1 MIQKNLVNQQKIISD
16 RDISNYSIFGEYKQ
30 PENRVTA
37 ALLHIL
43 RIGGENLIKEML
55 REENSSLP
63 DSDIKVET
71 QAGNSESTPDG
82 KLSCNFNFQLFI
94 ESKVQPNAINKKQ
107 LDRHRKLI
115 SPDNDNDRL
124 IYITPDNTKPKEL
137 GDGELWYS
145 WKKIVDILIRYENK
159 NDLLYYLIEQFK
171 LLVEN
176 LGLYDYSH
184 DRVIIVGGAY
194 GENVALKYNF
204 YACQNKRSFLP
215 STYLAFAHKNR
226 IEYLF
231 EIVGEPK
238 DDVNLKH
245 AGINESYFLDLDP
258 NYHGVRKLF
267 KLKLIKTFNP
277 VIDNDNK
284 DKNGNRFAFVQRQT
298 YTTSENILNAKYT
311 SDL

>member
-1 MIQKNLVNQQKIISD
+1 MNN

-43 RIGGENLIKEML
+43 RIGGESLIKELL
-55 REENSSLP
+55 REDGFPLP

-71 QAGNSESTPDG
+71 QVGNAESIPDG

-94 ESKVQPNAINKKQ
+94 ESKVQINAINQKQ
-107 LDRHRKLI
+107 LDNHRKQI
-115 SPDNDNDRL
+115 SIDNENDKL
-124 IYITPDNTKPKEL
+124 IYITPDSIKPKEL
-137 GDGELWYS
+137 GEGELWYN
-145 WKKIVDILIRYENK
+145 WKRIVDILVKYENK
-159 NDLLYYLIEQFK
+159 NELLNYLIEQFK

-194 GENVALKYNF
+194 GENTALKYGF
-204 YACQNKRSFLP
+204 YACQNNRSFL
-215 STYLAFAHKNR
+215 SSKYLAFAHKNR

-231 EIVGEPK
+231 EIIGNPE
-238 DDVNLKH
+238 DDVNLKN
-245 AGINESYFLDLDP
+245 AGLNDSYFLDLDP

-267 KLKLIKTFNP
+267 KLKLIKKFNP
-277 VIDNDNK
+277 VIENDNK
-284 DKNGNRFAFVQRQT
+284 DKNGNRCAFVQRQT
-298 YTTSENILNAKYT
+298 YTTYENIIKARVT
-311 SDL
+311 SEL